1 MELKVYNFGTSVEFI
16 SVPCRME
23 NISNVVLRTKGGL
36 VVQNKR
42 NNESYYQYRASCSIR
57 KEDGTEEIKNYE
69 LETDILYG
77 DLHFWNRLY
86 YLKKSQNMLFDFA
99 SREPGIVK
107 CRILQERLVLIPRF
121 TYKSHKTAGKK
132 GSLFKR
138 LLLVIEVIVLL
149 LLNMMWATVVE
160 EKKVEIY
167 ANDQKMTDIVEIG
180 VDNFSHCIADND

>member
-1 MELKVYNFGTSVEFI
+1 MEI
-16 SVPCRME
+16 
-23 NISNVVLRTKGGL
+23 ISNIVLGTKGGL
-36 VVQNKR
+36 MVQNKR

-57 KEDGTEEIKNYE
+57 KEDGTEKIKNYE

-121 TYKSHKTAGKK
+121 TYKSHKNVSRK
-132 GSLFKR
+132 GTLIKR
-138 LLLVIEVIVLL
+138 LLLVVEVIVLL
-149 LLNMMWATVVE
+149 LLVMTRASAAGEDELGIYAKSEELSYIAGHVE
-160 EKKVEIY
+160 EKLEQY
-167 ANDQKMTDIVEIG
+167 TL
-180 VDNFSHCIADND
+180 DND

>member
-1 MELKVYNFGTSVEFI
+1 M
-16 SVPCRME
+16 
-23 NISNVVLRTKGGL
+23 
-36 VVQNKR
+36 VQNKR

-121 TYKSHKTAGKK
+121 TYKPQKTACRK
-132 GSLFKR
+132 GSLIKR

-149 LLNMMWATVVE
+149 LLVMTRASAAGE
-160 EKKVEIY
+160 EEQGIY
-167 ANDQKMTDIVEIG
+167 AKGQELSYIAGHGEENMDQYILDKD
-180 VDNFSHCIADND
+180 

>member
-1 MELKVYNFGTSVEFI
+1 M
-16 SVPCRME
+16 
-23 NISNVVLRTKGGL
+23 
-36 VVQNKR
+36 VQNKR

-77 DLHFWNRLY
+77 DLHFWNRFY

-121 TYKSHKTAGKK
+121 TYKSNKTVSKK
-132 GSLFKR
+132 GSLIKR

-149 LLNMMWATVVE
+149 LLVISRASAAGEERMGVYANSQNLSYFAEQGE
-160 EKKVEIY
+160 EKIRQYMLDK
-167 ANDQKMTDIVEIG
+167 D
-180 VDNFSHCIADND
+180 

>member
-1 MELKVYNFGTSVEFI
+1 M
-16 SVPCRME
+16 
-23 NISNVVLRTKGGL
+23 
-36 VVQNKR
+36 VQNKR

-121 TYKSHKTAGKK
+121 TYKSNKPVSKK
-132 GSLFKR
+132 GSLIKR
-138 LLLVIEVIVLL
+138 LLLVIEVIALL
-149 LLNMMWATVVE
+149 LLVMTRASAAGE
-160 EKKVEIY
+160 ERLGIY
-167 ANDQKMTDIVEIG
+167 ANIQQLSDFVEQG
-180 VDNFSHCIADND
+180 EEQNRQYMLEKD

>member
-1 MELKVYNFGTSVEFI
+1 M
-16 SVPCRME
+16 
-23 NISNVVLRTKGGL
+23 
-36 VVQNKR
+36 VQNKR

-121 TYKSHKTAGKK
+121 TYKSHKTVLRK
-132 GSLFKR
+132 GSLIKR

-149 LLNMMWATVVE
+149 LFVMTRASAAGE
-160 EKKVEIY
+160 EEQGIY
-167 ANDQKMTDIVEIG
+167 AKGQEL
-180 VDNFSHCIADND
+180 SYIAGHGEENMGQYILDKD

>member
-1 MELKVYNFGTSVEFI
+1 M
-16 SVPCRME
+16 
-23 NISNVVLRTKGGL
+23 
-36 VVQNKR
+36 VQNKR

-121 TYKSHKTAGKK
+121 TYKSQKTVCRK
-132 GSLFKR
+132 GSLIKR

-149 LLNMMWATVVE
+149 LLIINRASAAGE
-160 EKKVEIY
+160 EEQGIY
-167 ANDQKMTDIVEIG
+167 AKGQEL
-180 VDNFSHCIADND
+180 SYIAGHGEENMGQYILDKD

>member
-1 MELKVYNFGTSVEFI
+1 MVH
-16 SVPCRME
+16 
-23 NISNVVLRTKGGL
+23 
-36 VVQNKR
+36 NKR
-42 NNESYYQYRASCSIR
+42 HNESYYQYRASCSIR

-86 YLKKSQNMLFDFA
+86 FLKKSQNMLFDFA

-121 TYKSHKTAGKK
+121 TYKSHKTVLRK
-132 GSLFKR
+132 GSLIKR

-149 LLNMMWATVVE
+149 LFVMTRASAAGE
-160 EKKVEIY
+160 EEQGIY
-167 ANDQKMTDIVEIG
+167 AKGQEL
-180 VDNFSHCIADND
+180 SYIAGHGEENMGQYILDKD

>member
-1 MELKVYNFGTSVEFI
+1 M
-16 SVPCRME
+16 
-23 NISNVVLRTKGGL
+23 
-36 VVQNKR
+36 VQNKR

-121 TYKSHKTAGKK
+121 TYKSNKTVSKK
-132 GSLFKR
+132 GSLIKR

-149 LLNMMWATVVE
+149 LLVMSRASAAGE
-160 EKKVEIY
+160 EKMGVY
-167 ANDQKMTDIVEIG
+167 ANCQDLSYFAEHGEEKIRQYMLDKD
-180 VDNFSHCIADND
+180 

>member
-1 MELKVYNFGTSVEFI
+1 M
-16 SVPCRME
+16 
-23 NISNVVLRTKGGL
+23 
-36 VVQNKR
+36 VQNKR

-77 DLHFWNRLY
+77 DLHFWNRIY

-121 TYKSHKTAGKK
+121 TYKSQKAVSRK
-132 GSLFKR
+132 GSLIKR
-138 LLLVIEVIVLL
+138 LLLVIEVIVLML
-149 LLNMMWATVVE
+149 LVMSRASAAGEEELGVYAKGQGLSYIAGHGVENMGQYMLD
-160 EKKVEIY
+160 K
-167 ANDQKMTDIVEIG
+167 D
-180 VDNFSHCIADND
+180 

>member
-1 MELKVYNFGTSVEFI
+1 M
-16 SVPCRME
+16 
-23 NISNVVLRTKGGL
+23 
-36 VVQNKR
+36 VQNKR

-77 DLHFWNRLY
+77 DLHFWNRFY

-121 TYKSHKTAGKK
+121 TYKSNKTVSKK
-132 GSLFKR
+132 GSLIKR

-149 LLNMMWATVVE
+149 VLVMSRASAAGE
-160 EKKVEIY
+160 EKMGDYVNSQVMSDFAAQGEEKIRQY
-167 ANDQKMTDIVEIG
+167 MLDKD
-180 VDNFSHCIADND
+180 

>member
-1 MELKVYNFGTSVEFI
+1 M
-16 SVPCRME
+16 
-23 NISNVVLRTKGGL
+23 
-36 VVQNKR
+36 VQNKR

-77 DLHFWNRLY
+77 DVHFWNRLY

-121 TYKSHKTAGKK
+121 TYKSRKTVCRK
-132 GSLFKR
+132 GSLIKR

-149 LLNMMWATVVE
+149 LLVMTRASAAGE
-160 EKKVEIY
+160 EEQGIY
-167 ANDQKMTDIVEIG
+167 AKGQEL
-180 VDNFSHCIADND
+180 SYIAGHGEENMGQYILDKD